1 MNDCREPQARGISR
15 GRVTRASRR
24 APIEVWVDK
33 NVSSRVG
40 TLPGESKLEK
50 EAEAECMISRV
61 IGKNEIAAKLVQS
74 FIEGSLRY

>member
-1 MNDCREPQARGISR
+1 MNDCRGAQTRRGISR
-15 GRVTRASRR
+15 GQTTRASCR

-50 EAEAECMISRV
+50 EAEAEYMIS
-61 IGKNEIAAKLVQS
+61 
-74 FIEGSLRY
+74 